1 MKPADNAFLLRDVAL
16 RARTLPVPERA
27 VETTINQIRSE
38 FLPIANDDAQWLAEV
53 ARTHQAELQS
63 LDRLPSLARFFDT
76 HLVLC
81 YRNGEEWYDVHPL
94 VAEQVRKQAAGP
106 ESSGAT

>member
-1 MKPADNAFLLRDVAL
+1 MAL
-16 RARTLPVPERA
+16 RARVLPVPERS

-38 FLPIANDDAQWLAEV
+38 FLPIANDDARWLAGI

-94 VAEQVRKQAAGP
+94 VAEQVHKQTAALN
-106 ESSGAT
+106 SSAGAP